1 MHSALP
7 MARDEAPPLR
17 AVVFDLFDTLV
28 DENREQLPEL
38 SVLGHRIRST
48 HGMLH
53 AALAERSDVD
63 FDHFARALRDVDRS
77 VRDTLLREGRELPT
91 LERFRRLAER
101 LGTDDPELPA
111 ILTCVHM
118 GGLRRAAAPVPHHA
132 GVLGALRGRFR
143 IGLCS
148 NFSHA
153 PTARAVLADAGL
165 LDHFDAVVISEEI
178 GLRKPRRE
186 IFESTLTQLRVDP
199 EETLHVG
206 DNLAADVSGAAAL
219 RIRTAWITRRVR
231 DPEAALRAHRGPA
244 PDWIV
249 EDLSELTALLPEA
262 GGHARPRGG
271 R

>member
-1 MHSALP
+1 MPLP
-7 MARDEAPPLR
+7 PDEVPPLR

-77 VRDTLLREGRELPT
+77 GRDTLLREGREFPT
-91 LERFRRLAER
+91 LERFRQLAER
-101 LGTDDPELPA
+101 LGTDDPELPEL
-111 ILTCVHM
+111 LTRVHM
-118 GGLRRAAAPVPHHA
+118 GGFRQAASPVAHHA
-132 GVLGALRGRFR
+132 DVLGALRGRVR

-165 LDHFDAVVISEEI
+165 LDHFDAIVISEEI

-186 IFESTLTQLRVDP
+186 IFQSTLAQLGVEP
-199 EETLHVG
+199 AEALHVG
-206 DNLAADVSGAAAL
+206 DNLSADVSGAAAL
-219 RIRTAWITRRVR
+219 GIRTAWITRRVR
-231 DPEAALRAHRGPA
+231 DPKAALRAHRGPA

-249 EDLSELTALLPEA
+249 RDLSELTALLPEA
-262 GGHARPRGG
+262 GAPAR
-271 R
+271 